1 MRNRVRRNAP
11 DPVETFTTLL
21 PASVIAGGR
30 SPQGGVMVR
39 KYDTTFIID
48 GTLSEAQRQALIERF
63 AGMLKKLGGNI
74 EQTIRWGMR
83 TLAYQINKRT
93 HGYYVIFY
101 YFAEPSVIIQFER
114 ELRLNENILRY
125 MTLVSEGKHPEY
137 IRDESVSVA
146 TPVEAPVETVEESTE
161 EESPEEE
168 SEELEEE
175 ASLEAEE
182 EGEAEGEEENTE
194 EKENE

>member
-1 MRNRVRRNAP
+1 
-11 DPVETFTTLL
+11 
-21 PASVIAGGR
+21 
-30 SPQGGVMVR
+30 MVR

-63 AGMLKKLGGNI
+63 AGILKKLGGDV
-74 EQTIRWGMR
+74 EQVIRWGMR

-125 MTLVSEGKHPEY
+125 MTLVFEGKHPEY
-137 IRDESVSVA
+137 IRDESAAVV
-146 TPVEAPVETVEESTE
+146 TPAETPEETVEEETEDETEDFEEEISLDTADETE
-161 EESPEEE
+161 ED
-168 SEELEEE
+168 
-175 ASLEAEE
+175 EAENTE
-182 EGEAEGEEENTE
+182 ETE

>member
-1 MRNRVRRNAP
+1 
-11 DPVETFTTLL
+11 
-21 PASVIAGGR
+21 
-30 SPQGGVMVR
+30 MVR

-48 GTLSEAQRQALIERF
+48 GTLPEAQRQALIERF
-63 AGMLKKLGGNI
+63 AGTLRKLGGDI

-83 TLAYQINKRT
+83 PLAYQINKRT

-125 MTLVSEGKHPEY
+125 MTLVFEGKHPEY
-137 IRDESVSVA
+137 IRDESA
-146 TPVEAPVETVEESTE
+146 AAAAPAETPAETGEEAME
-161 EESPEEE
+161 EESEQEP
-168 SEELEEE
+168 EELEEE
-175 ASLEAEE
+175 TSLETGEE
-182 EGEAEGEEENTE
+182 EEAEEENTE